1 MPKLKGY
8 TDLENKLILE
18 KCLVDLENKYISEH
32 IQKQEAR
39 IRLLESKNKIL
50 SSRLIESQDTYQGQA
65 IFLDALENLLEEHG
79 FKVVST
85 NE

>member
-1 MPKLKGY
+1 MSKEIQKLK
-8 TDLENKLILE
+8 
-18 KCLVDLENKYISEH
+18 
-32 IQKQEAR
+32 AR
-39 IRLLESKNKIL
+39 IKLLESKNKIL
-50 SSRLIESQDTYQGQA
+50 SSKIIESQDTYQGQA